1 MTPTNSFVKCMT
13 HLFKQA
19 NKAMWEFLK
28 QVNAQN
34 GGKAS
39 TIVKLFYSLVVPV
52 LLYNSE
58 VWGSFMKSK
67 SLHNL
72 EKFKNT
78 CNLFGESHKHEQL
91 LNSMCKYTLGIPKKS
106 SNIAAKGELGIYHLN
121 IEVCIRIVTE
131 FLFHLLKLI
140 KEGNKLIYSAVM
152 ECYTLWKRGDNLS
165 KELSWLSTVFYLFQI
180 AGYNFPSISNYL
192 EIDEGITV
200 KNLKTELQKLYRQHF
215 FKTISLSSKLAQ
227 IYDKIKKEYR
237 KNHMYPK

>member
-1 MTPTNSFVKCMT
+1 MTPTNSSVKRKT
-13 HLFKQA
+13 HLFKQV
-19 NKAMWEFLK
+19 NKAMWGSLK
-28 QVNAQN
+28 QVNTQN

-72 EKFKNT
+72 VKFKN
-78 CNLFGESHKHEQL
+78 NLFDESHKHEQL
-91 LNSMCKYTLGIPKKS
+91 LYRICKYTLEIPKKS

-121 IEVCIRIVTE
+121 IEVCIRIVK
-131 FLFHLLKLI
+131 FSFHLLKLI
-140 KEGNKLIYSAVM
+140 KGGNKFIYSAVM
-152 ECYTLWKRGDNLS
+152 ECCTLWKCGENFG
-165 KELSWLSTVFYLFQI
+165 KELSWLSTVFYLLQI

-200 KNLKTELQKLYRQHF
+200 KNLKTKLQKQLYRQHF
-215 FKTISLSSKLAQ
+215 FKTISLSSKLAP
-227 IYDKIKKEYR
+227 IYGKIKKE
-237 KNHMYPK
+237 